1 MAARCRDSWVMAA
14 LFLLAGA
21 GGLRGQDLEPLKV
34 DVQAGRV
41 TFGAKAVR
49 TDVYPQLKGAVE
61 YLITMPRGKSYESC
75 FESGALDATKLYQAI
90 QQIGVK
96 PGKPASE
103 EKPAEG
109 GLLKMSVEW
118 KEDEKTR
125 LEPIES
131 FIIDEETKKPMEHI
145 HWVFFGSKQGYVP
158 EIDAMGLL
166 VLSTKNLVGLYQGD
180 PTPLIVNPTPLMT
193 GHRYRINK
201 RLLPKEGT
209 PVKIIIEAAKQ

>member
-1 MAARCRDSWVMAA
+1 MASRRSRPWV
-14 LFLLAGA
+14 LTPLLWLAIP
-21 GGLRGQDLEPLKV
+21 RGIPAQELEPLKV

-41 TFGAKAVR
+41 TFGAKAVK

-61 YLITMPRGKSYESC
+61 YLITLPRGKSYESC
-75 FESGALDATKLYQAI
+75 FESTAMDATKLYQAI

-118 KEDEKTR
+118 KEEEKIR
-125 LEPIES
+125 SEPIES
-131 FIIDEETKKPMEHI
+131 FIIDEETKKPMEHVQ
-145 HWVFFGSKQGYVP
+145 WVFFGSKQGYVP
-158 EIDAMGLL
+158 EIDAMGLM
-166 VLSTKNLVGLYQGD
+166 VLSTRNLVGLYQGD
-180 PTPLIVNPTPLMT
+180 PTPLIVNPIPLMT
-193 GHRYRINK
+193 GHRYKINK

-209 PVKIIIEAAKQ
+209 PVKIILEAAK